1 MPADFQGTIT
11 RLLANLKE
19 GGGETRQDAMRGLWN
34 AYFERLM
41 QVARQSMSDSAKRTT
56 DEADV
61 VGSVFLRL
69 WNKAHDG
76 ALPDLNNRGELWGLL
91 ARITRHKAIDRT
103 RHAARQKRDG
113 GKTEELDVEQLV
125 SQEPTAETVASMNEE
140 IKHLLTRLGEARPPC
155 ADQVIGG
162 LFG

>member
-1 MPADFQGTIT
+1 
-11 RLLANLKE
+11 
-19 GGGETRQDAMRGLWN
+19 MRGLWN

-41 QVARQSMSDSAKRTT
+41 QVARQAMSDSAKRTT

-76 ALPDLNNRGELWGLL
+76 ALSDLNNRGELWGLL

-103 RHAARQKRDG
+103 RHAARQ
-113 GKTEELDVEQLV
+113 
-125 SQEPTAETVASMNEE
+125 
-140 IKHLLTRLGEARPPC
+140 
-155 ADQVIGG
+155 
-162 LFG
+162 